1 MYFYLITGIF
11 CSSFLFTAF
20 KLFEKYRVDSFKAI
34 VFNYITAFL
43 LAYMMSNGTVVSA
56 LVVAEWRWLALLL
69 GLIFI
74 VSFNIMA
81 RSSQEA
87 GVAISSVANKMSF
100 VGPILF
106 GIFILG
112 EHYSILQN
120 LGVVLAIVAVIL
132 SSGLGS
138 QKLESK
144 KLKLPI
150 LLFFA
155 GLAID
160 IILHI
165 GETQYIKEGENLLF
179 TGSTFGIAAVLGLIY
194 MIIMSVKEKSTPKLR
209 DIVGGILLGI
219 PNFFSI
225 FFFLSALEESEKA
238 GWDSSKLFPM
248 ANLGIIV
255 VNAFVGYFI
264 FKEKLNRINYIGIL
278 LALLSIALIIIE

>member
-43 LAYMMSNGTVVSA
+43 LAHMMSNGTVVSA

-106 GIFILG
+106 GIFFLG

-120 LGVVLAIVAVIL
+120 IGVVLAIVAVIL

-138 QKLESK
+138 TKLEST

-179 TGSTFGIAAVLGLIY
+179 TGSTFGIAAMLGVIYLIFL
-194 MIIMSVKEKSTPKLR
+194 SVKEKSTPKLR
-209 DIVGGILLGI
+209 DIIGGILLGI

-255 VNAFVGYFI
+255 VNALVGYFI
-264 FKEKLNRINYIGIL
+264 FKEKLNKINYIGIV
-278 LALLSIALIIIE
+278 LALISIALIII

>member
-1 MYFYLITGIF
+1 
-11 CSSFLFTAF
+11 
-20 KLFEKYRVDSFKAI
+20 
-34 VFNYITAFL
+34 
-43 LAYMMSNGTVVSA
+43 MMSNGNVVSA

-106 GIFILG
+106 GIFFLG

-120 LGVVLAIVAVIL
+120 IGVVMAIFAVIL

-138 QKLESK
+138 TKLEST

-194 MIIMSVKEKSTPKLR
+194 MIIMSIKEKSTPKLR
-209 DIVGGILLGI
+209 DIIGGILLGI

-238 GWDSSKLFPM
+238 GWDSSSKLFPM

-255 VNAFVGYFI
+255 VNALVGYFI

-278 LALLSIALIIIE
+278 LALLSIALIII

>member
-34 VFNYITAFL
+34 VFNYITAFV
-43 LAYMMSNGTVVSA
+43 LAFMMSNGKVVSA

-106 GIFILG
+106 GIFFLG
-112 EHYSILQN
+112 EHYSVLQN
-120 LGVVLAIVAVIL
+120 LGVLLAIVAVIL
-132 SSGLGS
+132 SSGLGT

-179 TGSTFGIAAVLGLIY
+179 TGSTFGIAAVLGFMYVVYLTI
-194 MIIMSVKEKSTPKLR
+194 KEKSTPKLR
-209 DIVGGILLGI
+209 DIIGGILLGI

-225 FFFLSALEESEKA
+225 FFFLSALEESEKT

-255 VNAFVGYFI
+255 VNALVGYFI

-278 LALLSIALIIIE
+278 LALLSIALIII

>member
-165 GETQYIKEGENLLF
+165 GETQYIIEGENLLF

>member
-43 LAYMMSNGTVVSA
+43 LAHMMSNGNVVSA

-106 GIFILG
+106 GIFFLG

-120 LGVVLAIVAVIL
+120 IGVVMAIFAVIL

-138 QKLESK
+138 TKLEST

-165 GETQYIKEGENLLF
+165 VETQYIKEGENLLF

-194 MIIMSVKEKSTPKLR
+194 MIIMSIKEKSIPKLR
-209 DIVGGILLGI
+209 DIIGGILLGI

-255 VNAFVGYFI
+255 VNALVGYFI

-278 LALLSIALIIIE
+278 LALLSIALIII

>member
-56 LVVAEWRWLALLL
+56 LVMAEWRWLALLL

-255 VNAFVGYFI
+255 VNALVGYFI

>member
-43 LAYMMSNGTVVSA
+43 LAHMMSNGTVVSA

-106 GIFILG
+106 GIFFLG

-120 LGVVLAIVAVIL
+120 IGVVLAIVAVIL

-138 QKLESK
+138 TKLEST

-165 GETQYIKEGENLLF
+165 GETQYINEGENLLF
-179 TGSTFGIAAVLGLIY
+179 TGSTFGIAAMLGFIYLIFL
-194 MIIMSVKEKSTPKLR
+194 SVKEKSTPKLR
-209 DIVGGILLGI
+209 DIIGGILLGI

-255 VNAFVGYFI
+255 VNALVGYFI
-264 FKEKLNRINYIGIL
+264 FKEKLNKINYIGIV
-278 LALLSIALIIIE
+278 LALISIALIII

>member
-11 CSSFLFTAF
+11 CSSFLFTTF

>member
-194 MIIMSVKEKSTPKLR
+194 MIIMSLKEKSTPKLR

>member
-106 GIFILG
+106 GIFFLG

-120 LGVVLAIVAVIL
+120 IGVVLAIVAVIL

-138 QKLESK
+138 TKLEST

-179 TGSTFGIAAVLGLIY
+179 TGSTFGIAAMLGVIYLIFL
-194 MIIMSVKEKSTPKLR
+194 SVKEKSTPKLR
-209 DIVGGILLGI
+209 DIIGGILLGI

-255 VNAFVGYFI
+255 VNALVGYFI
-264 FKEKLNRINYIGIL
+264 FKEKLNKINYIGIV
-278 LALLSIALIIIE
+278 LALISIALIII

>member
-56 LVVAEWRWLALLL
+56 LLVAEWRWLALLL

-179 TGSTFGIAAVLGLIY
+179 TGSTFGIAALLGFIY
-194 MIIMSVKEKSTPKLR
+194 MIYLSIKEKSTPKLR

>member
-56 LVVAEWRWLALLL
+56 LVMAEWRWLALLL

>member
-1 MYFYLITGIF
+1 MYFYLITGVL

-20 KLFEKYRVDSFKAI
+20 KLFEKYRIQSFNAI
-34 VFNYITAFL
+34 VINYITAFT
-43 LAYMMSNGTVVSA
+43 LAFIMSNGT
-56 LVVAEWRWLALLL
+56 LVHQLIDANWRWLALLL
-69 GLIFI
+69 GAIFI

-106 GIFILG
+106 GIFFLG
-112 EHYSILQN
+112 EEYSLLQKS
-120 LGVVLAIVAVIL
+120 GAFLAIVAVIL
-132 SSGLGS
+132 SSGLGN
-138 QKLESK
+138 QKIESE

-165 GETQYIKEGENLLF
+165 GNTQYIAQGENLLF
-179 TGSTFGIAAVLGLIY
+179 TGSTFGIAGLLGLIY
-194 MIIMSVKEKSTPKLR
+194 LIIISLKDKSSPKLR
-209 DIVGGILLGI
+209 DIIAGIVLGI

-225 FFFLSALEESEKA
+225 YFFMMSLEESRIE
-238 GWDSSKLFPM
+238 GWDSSKLFPL
-248 ANLGIIV
+248 ANLAIIV
-255 VNAFVGYFI
+255 VNALVGYFI
-264 FKEKLNRINYIGIL
+264 FKEKLNRLNYIGIL
-278 LALLSIALIIIE
+278 LAIVSIALIIID

>member
-1 MYFYLITGIF
+1 M
-11 CSSFLFTAF
+11 
-20 KLFEKYRVDSFKAI
+20 
-34 VFNYITAFL
+34 
-43 LAYMMSNGTVVSA
+43 
-56 LVVAEWRWLALLL
+56 
-69 GLIFI
+69 
-74 VSFNIMA
+74 
-81 RSSQEA
+81 
-87 GVAISSVANKMSF
+87 
-100 VGPILF
+100 
-106 GIFILG
+106 
-112 EHYSILQN
+112 
-120 LGVVLAIVAVIL
+120 LAIVAVIL

-165 GETQYIKEGENLLF
+165 GETQYIIEGENLLF

-225 FFFLSALEESEKA
+225 FF
-238 GWDSSKLFPM
+238 
-248 ANLGIIV
+248 
-255 VNAFVGYFI
+255 YF
-264 FKEKLNRINYIGIL
+264 K
-278 LALLSIALIIIE
+278 

>member
-43 LAYMMSNGTVVSA
+43 LAHMMSNGNVVSA

-106 GIFILG
+106 GIFFLG

-120 LGVVLAIVAVIL
+120 IGVVMAIFAVIL

-138 QKLESK
+138 TKLESK

-165 GETQYIKEGENLLF
+165 VETQYIKEGENLLF

-194 MIIMSVKEKSTPKLR
+194 MIIMSIKEKSIPKLR
-209 DIVGGILLGI
+209 DIIGGILLGI

-255 VNAFVGYFI
+255 VNALVGYFI

-278 LALLSIALIIIE
+278 LALLSIALIII

>member
-43 LAYMMSNGTVVSA
+43 LAHMMSNGTVVSA

-106 GIFILG
+106 GIFFLG

-120 LGVVLAIVAVIL
+120 IGVVLAIVAVIL

-138 QKLESK
+138 TKLEST

-179 TGSTFGIAAVLGLIY
+179 TGSTFGIAAMLGFIYLIFL
-194 MIIMSVKEKSTPKLR
+194 SVKEKSTPKLR
-209 DIVGGILLGI
+209 DIIGGILLGI

-248 ANLGIIV
+248 ANLGIILI
-255 VNAFVGYFI
+255 NALVGYFI
-264 FKEKLNRINYIGIL
+264 FKEKLNKINYIGIV
-278 LALLSIALIIIE
+278 LALISIALIII

>member
-194 MIIMSVKEKSTPKLR
+194 IIIMSVKEKSTPKLR

>member
-43 LAYMMSNGTVVSA
+43 LAHMMSNGNVVSA

-106 GIFILG
+106 GIFFLG

-120 LGVVLAIVAVIL
+120 IGVVMAIFAVIL

-138 QKLESK
+138 TKLESK

-165 GETQYIKEGENLLF
+165 VETQYIKEGENLLF

-194 MIIMSVKEKSTPKLR
+194 MIIMSIKEKSTPKLR
-209 DIVGGILLGI
+209 DIIGGILLGI

-255 VNAFVGYFI
+255 VNALVGYFI

-278 LALLSIALIIIE
+278 LALLSIALIII

>member
-43 LAYMMSNGTVVSA
+43 LAHMMSNGNVVSA

-106 GIFILG
+106 GIFFLG

-120 LGVVLAIVAVIL
+120 IGVVMAIFAVIL

-138 QKLESK
+138 TKLEST

-194 MIIMSVKEKSTPKLR
+194 MIIMSIKEKSTPKLR
-209 DIVGGILLGI
+209 DIIGGILLGI

-238 GWDSSKLFPM
+238 GWDSSSKLFPM

-255 VNAFVGYFI
+255 VNALVGYFI

-278 LALLSIALIIIE
+278 LALLSIALIII

>member
-255 VNAFVGYFI
+255 VNALVGYFI